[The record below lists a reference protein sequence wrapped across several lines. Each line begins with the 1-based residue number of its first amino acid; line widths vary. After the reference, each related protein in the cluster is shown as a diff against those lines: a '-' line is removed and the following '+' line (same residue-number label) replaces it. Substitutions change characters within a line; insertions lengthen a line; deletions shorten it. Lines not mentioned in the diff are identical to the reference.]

1 MTNFDPHLN
10 EGVLFRNDKKQTEKH
25 PDYTGSWTDAN
36 GVEYWL
42 NAWINESKAGKKYM
56 KVKLGNPKG
65 EVAQVGQPAQPA
77 PVTESE
83 DIPF

>member
-10 EGVLFRNDKKQTEKH
+10 EGVLFRNDNKQTEKH

-65 EVAQVGQPAQPA
+65 ETVAVATPAPA

>member
-1 MTNFDPHLN
+1 MTEYEASN

-42 NAWINESKAGKKYM
+42 NAWINTSKAGKNYM

-65 EVAQVGQPAQPA
+65 EVVQQAAPAQA

>member
-1 MTNFDPHLN
+1 MTEYEANN
-10 EGVLFRNDKKQTEKH
+10 EGVLFRNNDKKTDKH
-25 PDYTGSWTDAN
+25 PDYSGSWTDAN

-42 NAWINESKAGKKYM
+42 NAWINTSKSGSKYM

-65 EVAQVGQPAQPA
+65 EVMQPAAPAPA
-77 PVTESE
+77 PVAESE